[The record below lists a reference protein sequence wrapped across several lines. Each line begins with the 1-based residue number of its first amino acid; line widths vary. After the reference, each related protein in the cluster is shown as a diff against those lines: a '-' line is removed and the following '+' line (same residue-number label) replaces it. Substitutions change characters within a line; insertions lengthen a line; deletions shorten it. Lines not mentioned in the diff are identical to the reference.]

1 MKAMRI
7 AVCLVLVALIG
18 CPPNNSWA
26 GESPLSKANLGKQI
40 TVEGWAVD
48 RKIGAQLV
56 GSDFNVW
63 IDGLSS
69 WPKGY
74 YTGGDKGK
82 KVKVTGILAEDHGL
96 PVFIPKKGES
106 PIQGIPVPEGTDV
119 KKASHR
125 YLLKNAK
132 WELLEK

>member
-1 MKAMRI
+1 MNGAD
-7 AVCLVLVALIG
+7 
-18 CPPNNSWA
+18 
-26 GESPLSKANLGKQI
+26 LGKQI
-40 TVEGWAVD
+40 TVEGFAVN
-48 RKIGAQLV
+48 RKIGAELV
-56 GSDFNVW
+56 GTDFSLW
-63 IDGLSS
+63 IEGLSS

-74 YTGGDKGK
+74 YSGGEKGK

-96 PVFIPKKGES
+96 PVFVPKKGE
-106 PIQGIPVPEGTDV
+106 PPVQGIPVPKGTDL